1 MPKKTKRKPRATTNK
16 SSKKSAKTRKKIS
29 NTRQK
34 QTTTR
39 KKTMARP
46 KTSNSRG
53 RKQVKQTREKATRK
67 NITIKKILIKKRAP
81 AGLTAIQNRKRIQKT
96 NLTAKKSRR
105 KPLKAEDYEK
115 HEFKRSWKEGVKEL
129 TKRGLQ
135 RGFVT
140 FKEILRFIP
149 NTEGDLESLERLY
162 EEFANL
168 NIKLKESEDLL
179 EEEPDEE
186 IEKRFENIDLDSVPF
201 DSVQSYLR
209 EIGRVPFLT
218 ADEEKEL
225 ARRIEEE
232 DEEARKKLALANLRL
247 VVSIAKRYV
256 GRSPSLTLLDL
267 IQEGNIGLFK
277 AVEKFDYR
285 KGYKFSTYATWW
297 IRQAVTRALADQ
309 ARTIRIPVHMVETI
323 SKYMQVKRKLVQD
336 LGRDPMV
343 EEIASEMELTVEKVR
358 HIKKISQDI
367 VSLEAPVGSDKDESS
382 LLGDFVENEKELSPK
397 VLAGRELL
405 RQRLGDIIG
414 DLSARE
420 QRILRLRF
428 GLDDGI
434 THTLEE
440 VGKEFGVTR
449 ERIRQIE
456 AKALEKIR
464 RHDRATT
471 LEGY

>member
-1 MPKKTKRKPRATTNK
+1 MPAKNKKTAPKKSRKALQKNARKGAQLARRGRPTVKVIASKKPQRKPADKTRATKPK
-16 SSKKSAKTRKKIS
+16 SKII
-29 NTRQK
+29 
-34 QTTTR
+34 
-39 KKTMARP
+39 AP
-46 KTSNSRG
+46 K
-53 RKQVKQTREKATRK
+53 
-67 NITIKKILIKKRAP
+67 LP
-81 AGLTAIQNRKRIQKT
+81 
-96 NLTAKKSRR
+96 RR
-105 KPLKAEDYEK
+105 KPLRAEEYAPQ
-115 HEFKRSWKEGVKEL
+115 EFKRTWQKGVDTLLE
-129 TKRGLQ
+129 RGIQ

-140 FKEILRFIP
+140 YNEILHFIP
-149 NTEGDLESLERLY
+149 TAEKDIESLEKLY
-162 EEFANL
+162 DELADNS
-168 NIKLKESEDLL
+168 IKIKETQDLL
-179 EEEPDEE
+179 EEESDTDL
-186 IEKRFENIDLDSVPF
+186 EKKFKNVDLNSLPF
-201 DSVQSYLR
+201 DSVQTYLR

-225 ARRIEEE
+225 ARRIEED

-256 GRSPSLTLLDL
+256 GRSPSLSLLDL

-323 SKYMQVKRKLVQD
+323 SKYMQVKRSLLQD
-336 LGRDPMV
+336 LGRDPLPA
-343 EEIASEMELTVEKVR
+343 EIASEMGLPVEKVR
-358 HIKKISQDI
+358 HIQKISQDI
-367 VSLEAPVGSDKDESS
+367 VSLEAPVGDDSDESS
-382 LLGDFVENEKELSPK
+382 LLGEFVKDEKELSPK
-397 VLAGRELL
+397 VIAGRELL
-405 RQRLGDIIG
+405 RERLDAIIL
-414 DLSARE
+414 DLSPRE
-420 QRILRLRF
+420 QKILRMRF

-456 AKALEKIR
+456 AKSLEKIR
-464 RHDRATT
+464 KHDRSIT